1 MKLSGLAVTTLGTL
15 GLSGTAM
22 AGGLF
27 IPGNGVIS
35 TSRAGAAVAS
45 AEDGEAISINPAGI
59 AKTVGTVVQI
69 GIVAIDYAMSF
80 TRAGTYDPIAEESVS
95 YAGQPYPTITND
107 AKPPLGFGSFQPVP
121 VIAVVSDLGGMIP
134 HLHAGFGVYA
144 PQGYPFRD
152 MNTVNGKQ
160 YFVPD
165 AATGYS
171 FPTFGDPPPPT
182 RYDIIHEE
190 AAVILPSLAI
200 AYSVLPELDIGLRLS
215 AGIANLKSTVA
226 VWGLLNYEEW
236 NKQDGLFTLDAKD
249 NFVPAYGIGATY
261 RPTPELEFG
270 ANFDSSIE
278 IHAQG
283 DALSINGPAVSLNG
297 APVVLLPV
305 PDDAARCA
313 TGGTMAK
320 LKGCVDVE
328 LPLSVQVGGRYKI
341 NDTNGK
347 LKGDIELNLDWEHW
361 GAKCDYAKDP
371 LCLDPSDFRV
381 VVDGQVTTASMPASG
396 VNLKDNLVT
405 HGLQDTYAARL
416 GGSYIV
422 PMDANALVI
431 RGGLS
436 YDTAAARKGW
446 ERADLDGAART
457 TIAAGASYKL
467 PTWSIDAGFGVILE
481 GTRTEN
487 RNCNPTAGVGKMG
500 CDGSGTDAPADQ
512 RQGPD
517 PINPI
522 LVPSVQSE
530 NPVNQGTFTSHY
542 IMFMLGASHRF

>member
-1 MKLSGLAVTTLGTL
+1 
-15 GLSGTAM
+15 M

-69 GIVAIDYAMSF
+69 GVVAIDYAMSF

-107 AKPPLGFGSFQPVP
+107 SKPKLGFGAFQPVP

-134 HLHAGFGVYA
+134 HLHAGFGIYA

-152 MNTVNGKQ
+152 MNTVNGKP
-160 YFVPD
+160 YFIPD
-165 AATGYS
+165 NATGYS
-171 FPTFGDPPPPT
+171 FPTFGDPPPPS
-182 RYDIIHEE
+182 RYDIIHED
-190 AAVILPSLAI
+190 AAVILPSLAVS
-200 AYSVLPELDIGLRLS
+200 YSVLPELDIGVRLS
-215 AGIANLKSTVA
+215 AGFAHLQSTVA

-236 NKQDGLFTLDAKD
+236 NKQDGIFTLSADD
-249 NFVPAYGIGATY
+249 SFVPAYGLGATY
-261 RPTPELEFG
+261 RPTPEIEIG
-270 ANFDSSIE
+270 ANFNSSID

-283 DALSINGPAVSLNG
+283 DALSVNGPAVSLNG
-297 APVVLLPV
+297 APVVLLPST
-305 PDDAARCA
+305 PGTARCSE
-313 TGGTMAK
+313 GGTMAK

-328 LPLSVQVGGRYKI
+328 LPMSVQVGGRYKI
-341 NDTNGK
+341 NDASGK
-347 LKGDIELNLDWEHW
+347 LKGDIELDLDWEHW
-361 GAKCDYAKDP
+361 GAKCDYVKDP

-396 VNLKDNLVT
+396 INLKDNLVT

-487 RNCNPTAGVGKMG
+487 RNCNPTAGPGMMG
-500 CDGSGTDAPADQ
+500 CDGSGTDAPVDL